1 MSFDLE
7 DIVVE
12 DLPIE
17 NQIPE
22 KWILIT
28 VATEVGRF
36 AIIFVAVFMLWVIFL
51 NGQLIFQ
58 IIDELF
64 TEQNSMAANL
74 QVMTPE
80 KSITVKNIEHKE
92 NQVLWDNFANLKKE
106 VLDDILEKRL
116 NSVKTLE
123 KQDIIYKPSYDSF
136 MKNRVDD
143 YNLKFNLL
151 PPDNRL
157 IINKIW
163 VNVHIVDVK
172 KASSEKIRN
181 AEFDEELFK
190 GVVKYPYTPSPDQ
203 AGNVFIF
210 GHTSYYWWKENPYG
224 TIFSKLPQM
233 KKWDNMKLVWWG
245 IEYEY
250 EIIEKAVRSPWAVDE
265 YYKKYDNGDYLT
277 LMGCYPIWSD
287 AKRLLVVAKK
297 IK

>member
-7 DIVVE
+7 DIIVE
-12 DLPIE
+12 DLPVE
-17 NQIPE
+17 KQIPT
-22 KWILIT
+22 KGIFATIL
-28 VATEVGRF
+28 TEVGRF
-36 AIIFVAVFMLWVIFL
+36 AIIFIAVFVLWVVFL

-64 TEQNSMAANL
+64 TKQNSMAASL

-80 KSITVKNIEHKE
+80 KSVTIKNIEHK
-92 NQVLWDNFANLKKE
+92 QDKAKWDDFSNLKKE
-106 VLDDILEKRL
+106 LLDKILEKRL

-136 MKNRVDD
+136 MKNRVDN

-157 IINKIW
+157 IIEKIW

-172 KASSEKIRN
+172 KASTTKIKN

-190 GVVKYPYTPSPDQ
+190 WVVKYPYTPSPNQ

-210 GHTSYYWWKENPYG
+210 WHTSYYWWKKNPYG
-224 TIFSKLPQM
+224 TIFAKIPQL
-233 KKWDNMKLVWWG
+233 KKWDNIKLIWG
-245 IEYEY
+245 WVEYNY
-250 EIIEKAVRSPWAVDE
+250 KVIKKAVRSPWAVDE
-265 YYKKYDNGDYLT
+265 YYKKYENGDYVT
-277 LMGCYPIWSD
+277 LMGCYPIWTD
-287 AKRLLVVAKK
+287 AKRLLVVAEK

>member
-12 DLPIE
+12 DLSIE
-17 NQIPE
+17 NHIPE
-22 KWILIT
+22 KGVLVT

-64 TEQNSMAANL
+64 TEQNSMAASL
-74 QVMTPE
+74 QIMTPE
-80 KSITVKNIEHKE
+80 KTVTVKNIEHKE
-92 NQVLWDNFANLKKE
+92 EASVWDDFSNLKKE
-106 VLDDILEKRL
+106 VLDDILDKRL

-172 KASSEKIRN
+172 KASSEKIKN

-190 GVVKYPYTPSPDQ
+190 WVVKYPYTPTPEES
-203 AGNVFIF
+203 GNVFIF
-210 GHTSYYWWKENPYG
+210 GHTSYYWWKKNPYA

-233 KKWDNMKLVWWG
+233 KKGDNIELVWWG
-245 IEYEY
+245 VEYEY
-250 EIIEKAVRSPWAVDE
+250 EVIKKSVRSVWAVDE
-265 YYKKYDNGDYLT
+265 FYKQYEDGDYVT
-277 LMGCYPIWSD
+277 LMGCYPIGSD

-297 IK
+297 IN